1 MALHWHYYQHDP
13 SGDFYAISVGDN
25 GMFGDICGPLRQ
37 DERTIQNLTE
47 ANFHEDADGQGWM
60 REQTW
65 RKVGPDNPHCEC
77 PAVKL
82 MSRELL
88 RALALMLEEHTLLIK
103 LAKTQKH
110 LQQKVEELFEDE
122 YADYERLST
131 LMNGY
136 HRR

>member
-1 MALHWHYYQHDP
+1 
-13 SGDFYAISVGDN
+13 
-25 GMFGDICGPLRQ
+25 
-37 DERTIQNLTE
+37 
-47 ANFHEDADGQGWM
+47 
-60 REQTW
+60 
-65 RKVGPDNPHCEC
+65 
-77 PAVKL
+77 
-82 MSRELL
+82 
-88 RALALMLEEHTLLIK
+88 MLEEHTLLIK